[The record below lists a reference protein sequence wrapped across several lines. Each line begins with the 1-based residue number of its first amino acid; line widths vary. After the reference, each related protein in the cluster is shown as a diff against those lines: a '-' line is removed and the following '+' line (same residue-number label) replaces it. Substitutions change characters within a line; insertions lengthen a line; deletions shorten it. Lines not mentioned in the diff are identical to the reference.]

1 MATLKQERAIQIMAE
16 NGGNASRAMI
26 EAGYSPV
33 TAATPGKLTT
43 ARGFNELL
51 DKYLPERHL
60 MSKHRQFL
68 DSKRIIKTFRKGDL
82 QETIEETDPNAV
94 KALDMAYKLRGKY
107 KGDVTNN
114 VLVINVSEQASG
126 RYKPVDPVYV
136 DATDVSGD
144 TPPTT

>member
-1 MATLKQERAIQIMAE
+1 MSTLRQELAAKEIVA
-16 NGGNASRAMI
+16 NGGNVTKAML
-26 EAGYSPV
+26 AVGYSV
-33 TAATPGKLTT
+33 ATAETPGKLTKS
-43 ARGFNELL
+43 RGFNELIE
-51 DKYLPERHL
+51 KYLPERHL
-60 MSKHRQFL
+60 LAKHRTFL

-126 RYKPVDPVYV
+126 RYKPVDPVHV
-136 DATDVSGD
+136 DATGVSGD